1 MGLDTLAPMGLQ
13 ECSFQRALGSADAVA
28 PEAAFRALC
37 RADGVI
43 FYDRKTPD
51 GAIEIVRGDEDLVR
65 GRMAVAARHGWQP
78 DLLLVPGVP
87 EADDQKAGLVA
98 LHEWINWF
106 ANGDAKNSDVGDRL
120 VWNRKLED
128 KA

>member
-1 MGLDTLAPMGLQ
+1 MGLDTLAPTGLQ
-13 ECSFQRALGSADAVA
+13 EGSFQRALGAADAVA

-37 RADGVI
+37 LSDGVI

-65 GRMAVAARHGWQP
+65 GRMDVAARHGWKPGQ
-78 DLLLVPGVP
+78 LLVPGVP
-87 EADDQKAGLVA
+87 EADDQQAGLVA
-98 LHEWINWF
+98 LQEWINWF
-106 ANGDAKNSDVGDRL
+106 ANCDAKDPEVVDRL